1 MPASHNWRY
10 KAELITACSCDWGC
24 PCNFNARP
32 THGYCNGA
40 YALNVRNGNFDRTD
54 LKGAKFVWAAS
65 WPGAIHEGRGI
76 CKVLIDSEA
85 SAKQKAAVEEIVKGE
100 HGGLPWSIFM
110 NTIDQWLPV
119 SYVPFEWK
127 YDGANSWY
135 RAGTEAQASL
145 TPYRNPVSGVEASA
159 QILLPDGIVTK
170 EINVTATKTF
180 SVFSKGLKYAEPGH
194 YGFYAVT
201 EHTNK

>member
-1 MPASHNWRY
+1 M
-10 KAELITACSCDWGC
+10 ITACSCDWGC

-40 YALNVRNGNFDRTD
+40 YALNLRKGQFDD
-54 LKGAKFVWAAS
+54 LDLDGTKVVWAAA
-65 WPGAIHEGRGI
+65 WPKAIHEGEGT
-76 CKVLIDSEA
+76 CKLLIDEKA
-85 SAKQKAAVEEIVKGE
+85 EPKQRKAIEEILKGE

-110 NTIDQWLPV
+110 NTIDNWLPV

-127 YDGANSWY
+127 FDGVNSWY
-135 RAGTEAQASL
+135 KAGGEAQATL
-145 TPYRNPVSGVEASA
+145 TSYRNPITGAEASA

-180 SVFSKGLKYAEPGH
+180 SVFTKGLKYAEPGH
-194 YGFYAVT
+194 YGFFTVA
-201 EHTNK
+201 EHKNE

>member
-1 MPASHNWRY
+1 VLASHNWRY
-10 KAELITACSCDWGC
+10 KAELIAACSCDWGC

-40 YALNVRNGNFDRTD
+40 YALNLRDGNFDQTD
-54 LKGAKFVWAAS
+54 LKGTKFVWAAS

-76 CKVLIDSEA
+76 CKILIDVDATPE
-85 SAKQKAAVEEIVKGE
+85 QRAAVEGIVKGE

-127 YDGANSWY
+127 YDGANSSY
-135 RAGTEAQASL
+135 KAGTEAQATLISY
-145 TPYRNPVSGVEASA
+145 TSPVTGADASA
-159 QILLPDGIVTK
+159 QILLPNGIVTK
-170 EINVTATKTF
+170 EVNVTATKSF
-180 SVFSKGLKYAEPGH
+180 AVFSKGLKYAEPGR